1 LEIGLGLDPRFAL
14 SADDQR
20 AIAREAAALGYTSLW
35 TPAGNTREAFDLCT
49 TWHEASGLAT
59 GIAVAPLSGWK
70 IEELASVSRETEHRC
85 DGRFTLGIGSGRLA
99 DAPIR
104 AMREAIEA
112 LRARLPDSRVY
123 LGALGPQMLRLAGE
137 RYDGAALNWCSASQ
151 VRWSRERVAA
161 AARAAGR
168 DATAV
173 RIHEYVRVCVDED
186 EPAARLSLAKTVL
199 TYALRPSAAKT
210 KGYRAHFARMGFASV
225 LEDLDRRR
233 AAGASDDQLAGA
245 LPDDLLREV
254 GYWGG
259 PAGAREAFG
268 RLAAGL
274 DIAVVRLVPARR
286 NDAEAVRLAMK
297 ACAPPGR

>member
-1 LEIGLGLDPRFAL
+1 M
-14 SADDQR
+14 
-20 AIAREAAALGYTSLW
+20 
-35 TPAGNTREAFDLCT
+35 
-49 TWHEASGLAT
+49 
-59 GIAVAPLSGWK
+59 APLSGWK
-70 IEELASVSRETEHRC
+70 IDELASVSRETELHC
-85 DGRFTLGIGSGRLA
+85 NGRFTLGIGSGRLI

-104 AMREAIEA
+104 AMREAIET
-112 LRARLPDSRVY
+112 LHARLPESPVY

-151 VRWSRERVAA
+151 VRWSRARVTA

-199 TYALRPSAAKT
+199 TYALRPNAART
-210 KGYRAHFARMGFASV
+210 TGYRAHFTRMGFGAV
-225 LEDLDRRR
+225 LEDLERRR
-233 AAGASDDQLAGA
+233 AAGAGDDELAGA
-245 LPDDLLREV
+245 LPDTLLREV

-259 PAGAREAFG
+259 PAGAGEAFEN
-268 RLAAGL
+268 LAAGL

-286 NDAEAVRLAMK
+286 SDAEAVRLAME
-297 ACAPPGR
+297 ACAPRGR